1 MKKRRLPPA
10 ITRLKKA
17 LASEFGAVVDVQPV
31 PGGSLPDYFRV
42 ALVSTRFARMPHL
55 KRQDAVWDVAD
66 RILSREEVLSV
77 SMILAFA
84 PNELESQAVLQ
95 RAKARTKAV
104 ASR

>member
-1 MKKRRLPPA
+1 MKQRRLPPA

-17 LASEFGAVVDVQPV
+17 LASEFGGVVDVQPV
-31 PGGSLPDYFRV
+31 PGSGVRDYFRV
-42 ALVSTRFARMPHL
+42 GLVSPRFRRMPHL

-66 RILSREEVLSV
+66 RVLTREETLLV
-77 SMILAFA
+77 SMILAYA

-95 RAKARTKAV
+95 RAKAKTRTV